1 LLVHAPPDPGFA
13 GLPDVIPEWV
23 TWEPPLQEPPSCD
36 CGCTRSGE
44 PPGDPPVE
52 WNVPGVT
59 GFTPFG
65 EVERLEDL
73 PTVSPGVAQ
82 LQSLVESMSA
92 RTPTD
97 LPSGQALADAEALL
111 QLEQRLRVLNLRRIG
126 DVAARGLHELM
137 GFRSPKSWVRIH
149 RPDGD
154 AGDAKLAGQLR
165 GHPALWAAVED
176 GRVPLAAARKVALAL
191 TKVSS
196 WVDRSDGLIDGQ
208 PGDEVLPAVVQHVLA
223 LVCRHLLGLSDE
235 DVRLQEKVIRAK
247 EVLAASSQ
255 LAVLEG
261 AFTWLAEEIP
271 SRQLSGPLDELVM
284 ALLPSQLEERGEKGH
299 ARRGLSLTPLEDGT
313 GWHLCADLDLE
324 TGERLWTALRAE
336 AARDPRNPSDTTA
349 WEKARDNGDADLWA
363 LGAEL
368 AGADHPRGR
377 RQRLHD
383 AMSRLIARYLEHG
396 LGGTSAK
403 RPVQVSVVIQEST
416 IGERPGAPPP
426 RADSGRLIPRA
437 VVRRWW
443 CDSTVTAYVLTLGGK
458 ALRAIHGQ
466 RTLAAAEQ
474 RALSLE
480 SGGRCA
486 GDGCCPDTPDPLVPL
501 RPHHILGYAENQVTS
516 LDETLPVCE
525 TLHHDLHDGHRTVR
539 LRDGRFL
546 NEHGFVDRPSLH
558 DEPPF

>member
-1 LLVHAPPDPGFA
+1 M
-13 GLPDVIPEWV
+13 
-23 TWEPPLQEPPSCD
+23 
-36 CGCTRSGE
+36 
-44 PPGDPPVE
+44 
-52 WNVPGVT
+52 PGVT

-65 EVERLEDL
+65 EVERLDDL
-73 PTVSPGVAQ
+73 STVSPGVAQ

-92 RTPTD
+92 RTPAD

-126 DVAARGLHELM
+126 DVAARGLHELV
-137 GFRSPKSWVRIH
+137 GFRSPKSWVRAH

-154 AGDAKLAGQLR
+154 AGDAKLAAQLR
-165 GHPALWAAVED
+165 GHRALWAAVED

-271 SRQLSGPLDELVM
+271 SRQLNGPLDELVM

-466 RTLAAAEQ
+466 RTLSAAEQ

-480 SGGRCA
+480 SGGHCA

-516 LDETLPVCE
+516 LDETLPVCD

-546 NEHGFVDRPSLH
+546 SEHGFVDRPSLH